1 MGSGPNLGSHSDG
14 KILRT
19 ACVTPRNNARE
30 ELLHMST
37 GLRWNGVPLVLAL
50 GIAVLGTG
58 SFARAASQQ
67 QGTSRHSKKKGK
79 APQPPPLP
87 FGPTGPVQPIPL
99 DAIAAV
105 PPQVNYENDQLTI
118 NAPNSTLADILRA
131 VRKQTGAD
139 IEVPSAPER
148 VVTHLGPGPARDVV
162 AQLLNGS
169 RFNYVLLGSPADD
182 AVLTKVVLVAKTG
195 PDTITPPP
203 PAPDAALGI
212 TQANNSAP
220 PQEPPP
226 DAADAEQQDDNAG
239 NADDAATTDQAAQE
253 AEQQQ
258 QQQNPEQPGVKTP
271 QQMLQEMQQRQMQ
284 LQQQQPPG
292 QPAIPGSGMP
302 PHPPQE
308 P

>member
-1 MGSGPNLGSHSDG
+1 
-14 KILRT
+14 
-19 ACVTPRNNARE
+19 
-30 ELLHMST
+30 MST
-37 GLRWNGVPLVLAL
+37 GLRWNRAALALVL
-50 GIAVLGTG
+50 GVAVLGPG
-58 SFARAASQQ
+58 NISFASTSSQQ
-67 QGTSRHSKKKGK
+67 SNSKHGKKKPK

-87 FGPTGPVQPIPL
+87 SGPTGPVQPIPL

-105 PPQVNYENDQLTI
+105 PPQVSYANDQLTI

-131 VRKQTGAD
+131 VRKQTGAE

-148 VVTHLGPGPARDVV
+148 VVTRLGPGPARDVV

-169 RFNYVLLGSPADD
+169 RFNYVLLGSPSDD

-203 PAPDAALGI
+203 SAPNPPLGI

-226 DAADAEQQDDNAG
+226 DAADAEQQDDNAA

-253 AEQQQ
+253 VDQQQQQ
-258 QQQNPEQPGVKTP
+258 QQQNPDQPGVKTP

-292 QPAIPGSGMP
+292 QPPVPGSGMP